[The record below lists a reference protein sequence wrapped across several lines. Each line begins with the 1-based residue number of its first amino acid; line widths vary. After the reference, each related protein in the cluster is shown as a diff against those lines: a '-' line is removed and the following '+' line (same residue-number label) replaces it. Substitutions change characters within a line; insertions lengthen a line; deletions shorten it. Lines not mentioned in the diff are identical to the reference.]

1 MTLRAVIIGF
11 VCAAAVCAFCF
22 FNDFV
27 IKQTFL
33 VGNYMPISVY
43 GGLLVFLLVVNP
55 ILLKLSRR
63 LALSGRELAVIV
75 ALTLAACYVPGRG
88 LMHYFFTF
96 QAMPHHYKRTE
107 AGWKKMGVV
116 ELAPRQMLL
125 SVAPEYSLSDIRS
138 GSPAEVAKRL
148 EANDPVARR
157 LRDRLDERSRQLL
170 ARLARGVKPTED
182 NLRWLREALNSLV
195 GQPDLARELPLE
207 ELALPAEGKRLVAR
221 PQEELDEEDWRRLN
235 RYALDAV
242 LGSSV
247 RSLAEKEDVAIG
259 GFVQGLSKGEKHID
273 LLSDVPWYA
282 WWRSLRFWL
291 PLLLSISI
299 ALIGLAVVVH
309 RQWSDHE
316 QLAYPIVSFA
326 NTLLPTEGEARG
338 GVFGQKA
345 FWIGLG
351 LVLVIH
357 LNNYACEWWPRYLVR
372 IPVHF
377 DFRSLSPLIPA
388 LQRGGDW
395 RLMDPT
401 VYFTPI
407 GFAFFLSTDVSFSL
421 GIAPYVYAIA
431 TGVLMGYGISVRG
444 GGFIALNIEKFLFGG
459 AYFGM
464 FLVLLYT
471 GRHYYLSVFRRGV
484 FIPTREEVEGHA
496 VWGARVFLVFAGLF
510 AAQLALV
517 GLPWYLA
524 VAYTIGATMIF
535 TVISRLV
542 SETGVF
548 FIHAYHFPCVMLWG
562 FLGARVL
569 GPRSMLIMF
578 MVSAL
583 LLIDPREA
591 VMPFFSQALKL
602 VDLNKERVG
611 RVARVGVGALA
622 LGFVV
627 AIPVTLYLH
636 YDLGVGKV
644 TDGWTRGVPRMPFNA
659 TVAAMERLEN
669 QGLLAQAGKFTG
681 LEWLRNITPNRQ
693 CVLAF
698 FIALGLVLLFA
709 AARLRFPRWP
719 FHPVMFIVLGTFQ
732 SRTLAFSFLIGCLIK
747 VLVTKYGG
755 AAGYR
760 RVKPFMVGVIAGD
773 MLGGLVPMVA
783 GAIYY
788 FATGEP
794 PKRFLVLPL

>member
-1 MTLRAVIIGF
+1 MTPRAIVIGLL
-11 VCAAAVCAFCF
+11 CAAAVCAFCF

-55 ILLKLSRR
+55 ILLALSKR
-63 LALSGRELAVIV
+63 LALTGRELAVIV

-96 QAMPHHYKRTE
+96 QAMPHHYKRTQ

-116 ELAPRQMLL
+116 DLAPRQMLV
-125 SVAPEYSLSDIRS
+125 SIPPEYSLADIRA
-138 GSPAEVAKRL
+138 GSPAEVARRIMADDPLAKAIRNRL
-148 EANDPVARR
+148 DDRSRELLSRLAHGMKPADLRS
-157 LRDRLDERSRQLL
+157 LRD
-170 ARLARGVKPTED
+170 V
-182 NLRWLREALNSLV
+182 LNSLLE
-195 GQPDLARELPLE
+195 QADLARELPTDQ
-207 ELALPAEGKRLVAR
+207 LALPAEAKRLAAR
-221 PQEELDEEDWRRLN
+221 PQAELDTDDRRRLN
-235 RYALDAV
+235 RYVLDAV
-242 LGSSV
+242 LGPTV

-259 GFVQGLSKGEKHID
+259 GFVQGLSKGGQHIR
-273 LLSDVPWYA
+273 LSEVPWYA
-282 WWRSLRFWL
+282 WGRSLRFWL

-326 NTLLPTEGEARG
+326 NTLLPTEGQARG
-338 GVFGQKA
+338 SVFHQRA

-372 IPVHF
+372 VPVYF

-395 RLMDPT
+395 GLMNPT

-421 GIAPYVYAIA
+421 GIAPYLYAIA
-431 TGVLMGYGISVRG
+431 VGILAGYGVSVRG

-464 FLVLLYT
+464 FLVMLYT
-471 GRHYYLSVFRRGV
+471 GRHYYASVFRRSV
-484 FIPTREEVEGHA
+484 FIPTTEDVERQA

-510 AAQLALV
+510 AVQLAMV
-517 GLPWYLA
+517 GLPLYLA
-524 VAYTIGATMIF
+524 VAYTIGATIIF

-602 VDLNKERVG
+602 VDLNKEKVG
-611 RVARVGVGALA
+611 RVAKAGVVALL
-622 LGFVV
+622 LGFAV

-644 TDGWTRGVPRMPFNA
+644 TDGWTRGVPRMPFDA

-669 QGLLAQAGKFTG
+669 QGLLDQAGKYSG
-681 LEWLRNITPNRQ
+681 LEWFRNITPNRT

-698 FIALGLVLLFA
+698 FIAMGLVLLFA

-760 RVKPFMVGVIAGD
+760 RVKPFMIGVIAGD
-773 MLGGLVPMVA
+773 MLGGLIPMIV

-788 FATGEP
+788 FSVGEV